1 MAATQAVENQGDEWD
16 LTRYSQFTMRYIQM
30 NSNLNSLK
38 KFTSSSRSTEFKDIL
53 LWSISQMIMK
63 TIPISMR
70 IVILVSQEINKSK
83 WAGLWESQS
92 GTHLK
97 KLTIWV
103 RLFEILEILAKFT
116 RSMGWSIEL
125 HLCQMK

>member
-1 MAATQAVENQGDEWD
+1 
-16 LTRYSQFTMRYIQM
+16 M

-83 WAGLWESQS
+83 
-92 GTHLK
+92 
-97 KLTIWV
+97 
-103 RLFEILEILAKFT
+103 
-116 RSMGWSIEL
+116 
-125 HLCQMK
+125 